1 MVAPKKTSA
10 EADNAFLLEEFAPFQ
25 LAVVANRV
33 SAAIA
38 RVIDRKFNLHIPEW
52 RMLTALA
59 KYQPCSAQVVVEKTA
74 MEPAR
79 VSRAQMRLVD
89 LGMIDVRQDPGDRRR
104 VIIELTEKGNDIVQQ
119 MVPDAM
125 ATEDFLYG
133 VLTDEE
139 RQAFERGLAKLF
151 EQTEQLEKEGGPLR

>member
-1 MVAPKKTSA
+1 MDAGKVSSRMAS
-10 EADNAFLLEEFAPFQ
+10 DDGFLLEDFAPFQ

-52 RMLTALA
+52 RMLCALA
-59 KYQPCSAQVVVEKTA
+59 KYQPCSAQMVVEKTA

-79 VSRAQMRLVD
+79 VSRAQTRLVD

-104 VIIELTEKGNDIVQQ
+104 VIINLTDKGAAIVDE

-125 ATEDFLYG
+125 EAETFLFG
-133 VLTDEE
+133 ALTDEE
-139 RQAFERGLAKLF
+139 RSVFERSLAKLF
-151 EQTEQLEKEGGPLR
+151 DRTEELERDGR